1 MRAAGLHPVATLLE
15 SQAVLIR
22 SRRPSPPEHA
32 ELVER
37 IVSRIA
43 GVVAAGK
50 YVLCNYNI
58 RRSDVPEAVKIT
70 PGRRAATVSP
80 LDDGEWAAVGAMVLK
95 SELAS
100 VMDRLQAAGATD
112 ILVTALVRWGNM
124 RAPLTPADQ
133 LPSLTALDAH
143 ARLDLSRHARCVRV
157 QCGRRGSTEGEARLR
172 CRGSRTRTAAGASW
186 SALAR

>member
-1 MRAAGLHPVATLLE
+1 MNRPDPRSESGETMRAAGLHPVATLLD

-22 SRRPSPPEHA
+22 SRRPSAPEHA
-32 ELVER
+32 ELIER
-37 IVSRIA
+37 VVSRIA

-58 RRSDVPEAVKIT
+58 RRADVPEAVKIT

-100 VMDRLQAAGATD
+100 VMDRLQATGATD
-112 ILVTALVRWGNM
+112 ILVTALVR
-124 RAPLTPADQ
+124 R
-133 LPSLTALDAH
+133 
-143 ARLDLSRHARCVRV
+143 RCT
-157 QCGRRGSTEGEARLR
+157 CSG
-172 CRGSRTRTAAGASW
+172 
-186 SALAR
+186 